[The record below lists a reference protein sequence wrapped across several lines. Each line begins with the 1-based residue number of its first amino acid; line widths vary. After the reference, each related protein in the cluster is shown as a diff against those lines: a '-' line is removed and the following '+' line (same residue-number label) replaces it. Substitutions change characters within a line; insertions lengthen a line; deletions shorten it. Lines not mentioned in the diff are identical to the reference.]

1 MMLAVAALY
10 LSVFFAL
17 GMMISA
23 LTHSANISLVFNFL
37 IWVVLVLVIPNT
49 APIVARAVSPVPSAG
64 VMASKREAVQR
75 QVWGEMRQNRRNQRD
90 MSREERRQQRDE
102 IRARIEEETGKILT
116 AYMRKVDDQISMSI
130 LLARISPS
138 SNFVYATANI
148 AGSGLDNFASMRNV
162 IDRYRVD
169 FMEWWQAESHA
180 RRQRAESVE
189 SQEERQALR
198 DAPVDLDDLPQFTVG
213 RAGLDEILVSAQT
226 DLLLLLLL
234 NMAFFMGAYMSFL
247 RYDLME

>member
-1 MMLAVAALY
+1 
-10 LSVFFAL
+10 
-17 GMMISA
+17 
-23 LTHSANISLVFNFL
+23 
-37 IWVVLVLVIPNT
+37 
-49 APIVARAVSPVPSAG
+49 
-64 VMASKREAVQR
+64 MASKREAVQR
-75 QVWGEMRQNRRNQRD
+75 QVWGEMRQNRRDQRD
-90 MSREERRQQRDE
+90 MSREERGQQRDE

-162 IDRYRVD
+162 IDRYRID